1 MAGRGPAPKPADQ
14 RRHRIKDPI
23 PTSNLVDDG
32 QLLGPDMETLTGRK
46 DWPPLVERWYKIWR
60 TSPQAK
66 QFIDTDWQRLGM
78 VAYLYEQFLIE
89 PKGTLLAE
97 IRLNEERLGATVVDR
112 QRARMQVERTETREN
127 APVLSI
133 APGSS
138 ARDRIAKRAA
148 EAEVVVEQVVEA
160 EPSE

>member
-23 PTSNLVDDG
+23 PQQNLVDDG
-32 QLLGPDMETLTGRK
+32 QKLGPELHVLTGRQ
-46 DWPPLVERWYKIWR
+46 DWIPAVKKWYETWR

-66 QFIDTDWQRLGM
+66 SFIDTDWQRLGL
-78 VAYLYEQFLIE
+78 VAYLFEQYIVE
-89 PKGTLLAE
+89 PKAGILAE

-112 QRARMQVERTETREN
+112 QRARMNVEKTDKSAT
-127 APVLSI
+127 VLQL

-138 ARDRIAKRAA
+138 AKDRIAKRTT
-148 EAEVVVEQVVEA
+148 
-160 EPSE
+160 SE